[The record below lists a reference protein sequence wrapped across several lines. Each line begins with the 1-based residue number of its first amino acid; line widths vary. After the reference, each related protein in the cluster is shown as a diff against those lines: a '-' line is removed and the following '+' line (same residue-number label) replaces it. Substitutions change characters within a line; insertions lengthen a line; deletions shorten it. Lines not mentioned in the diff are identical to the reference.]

1 MAKFIIYMDAENISL
16 DEQKKLNEQ
25 LSEIG
30 YYTVTTNNADNK
42 RYILPVYEYHY
53 EGNINNLDVIV
64 DNFVELVKKLTKKYE
79 ISAHEVVD
87 SRYRGLKEYIT

>member
-30 YYTVTTNNADNK
+30 YYTVITDNTDNK
-42 RYILPVYEYHY
+42 RYMLPVYQYYY
-53 EGNINNLDVIV
+53 EGTIDNLDVIV
-64 DNFVELVKKLTKKYE
+64 DNLVELVKKLTNVYE
-79 ISAHEVVD
+79 ITAHEVVN
-87 SRYRGLKEYIT
+87 SKYRGLKEYIT

>member
-30 YYTVTTNNADNK
+30 YYTVITDNADNK
-42 RYILPVYEYHY
+42 RYMLPVYQYYY
-53 EGNINNLDVIV
+53 EGTIDNLDVIV
-64 DNFVELVKKLTKKYE
+64 DNLVELVKKLTKVYE
-79 ISAHEVVD
+79 ITAHEVVN
-87 SRYRGLKEYIT
+87 SKYRGLKEYIT